1 MIATAPSTIS
11 ASGLFRTCFLALC
24 ALAAPSAADEP
35 PLERPLRRS
44 VPGAAPAEAAQPPER
59 AATGTTRATSAAG
72 DESQPREH
80 PLRPAIQRV
89 QESLAALESVRDYEA
104 TLRKRE
110 LVGGQLVDHT
120 MTIRFREEPFSVYLK
135 FIDENAGREVMYVQG
150 QNQDRLLAHEA
161 PGSLKSLVGTV
172 SLPPDSP
179 EVRAESR
186 HLITDIGLRN
196 MLKFILKRWE
206 EEAKYGECEVQYY
219 PQARLGETDCLVIEC
234 KHPRPRKQF
243 LFHISRLF
251 IDKQTNLPVRSENYG
266 FPARP
271 DAQPPLIEEYTY
283 TGIKTNVDLADRHF
297 DRNNPEYNF
306 R

>member
-1 MIATAPSTIS
+1 MIATAHSTVQVPGS
-11 ASGLFRTCFLALC
+11 FRVGVLALC
-24 ALAAPSAADEP
+24 VLAAPAAADEP
-35 PLERPLRRS
+35 PLERPLRRT
-44 VPGAAPAEAAQPPER
+44 VPGTAPAEAAQP
-59 AATGTTRATSAAG
+59 AAGTTRATSATA

-80 PLRPAIQRV
+80 PLQPAIRRV
-89 QESLAALESVRDYEA
+89 RESLETLESVRDYEA

-110 LVGGQLVDHT
+110 FVSGQLVDHT

-135 FIDENAGREVMYVQG
+135 FIDENAGREVMYVKG

-172 SLPPDSP
+172 SLAPDSA

-196 MLKFILKRWE
+196 MLRFILKRWE

-219 PQARLGETDCLVIEC
+219 PQARLGEAECLVIEC

-243 LFHISRLF
+243 LFHTSRLF

-283 TGIKTNVDLADRHF
+283 SNIKTNVDLADRDF

>member
-1 MIATAPSTIS
+1 MIATAPSTTS
-11 ASGLFRTCFLALC
+11 ASGLFRTCCLALC
-24 ALAAPSAADEP
+24 VLATPLPADEP
-35 PLERPLRRS
+35 PLERPLRRT
-44 VPGAAPAEAAQPPER
+44 VPGAAPAESSPSAGQPAAG
-59 AATGTTRATSAAG
+59 ATRATSAA
-72 DESQPREH
+72 EEAPPREH
-80 PLRPAIQRV
+80 PLRPAIRRV
-89 QESLAALESVRDYEA
+89 QESLEALESVRDYEA

-110 LVGGQLVDHT
+110 LVGAKLVDHT

-135 FIDENAGREVMYVQG
+135 FIDENAGREVMYVKG

-172 SLPPDSP
+172 ALAPDSP
-179 EVRAESR
+179 EVRSESR

-206 EEAKYGECEVQYY
+206 EESKYGECEVQYY
-219 PQARLGETDCLVIEC
+219 PQARLGDAECLVIEC
-234 KHPRPRKQF
+234 RHPRPRKQF
-243 LFHISRLF
+243 LFHVSRLF

-266 FPARP
+266 WPARA
-271 DAQPPLIEEYTY
+271 DGQPPLIEEYTY
-283 TGIKTNVDLADRHF
+283 SHIRTNLDLADRDF

>member
-1 MIATAPSTIS
+1 MIATAPSTTS
-11 ASGLFRTCFLALC
+11 ASGLFRTCCLALC

-35 PLERPLRRS
+35 PLERPLRRT
-44 VPGAAPAEAAQPPER
+44 VPGAAPAEAAQP
-59 AATGTTRATSAAG
+59 AAGTTRATSATA

-80 PLRPAIQRV
+80 PLQPAIRRV
-89 QESLAALESVRDYEA
+89 QASLETLESVRDYEA

-110 LVGGQLVDHT
+110 LVGGKLVDHT

-135 FIDENAGREVMYVQG
+135 FIDENAGREVMYVKG

-179 EVRAESR
+179 EVRSESR

-219 PQARLGETDCLVIEC
+219 PRARLGETECLVIEC
-234 KHPRPRKQF
+234 THPRPRKQF

-266 FPARP
+266 WPARP
-271 DAQPPLIEEYTY
+271 DAPPPLIEEYTY
-283 TGIKTNVDLADRHF
+283 SDIKTNIDLADRDF